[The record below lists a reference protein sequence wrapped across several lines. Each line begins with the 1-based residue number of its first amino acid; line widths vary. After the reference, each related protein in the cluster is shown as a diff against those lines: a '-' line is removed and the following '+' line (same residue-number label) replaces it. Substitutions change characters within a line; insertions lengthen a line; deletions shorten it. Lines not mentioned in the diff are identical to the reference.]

1 MTASILSPVDLAVA
15 ALLVVASAALSVALS
30 LGVERPLLAAAARMV
45 VQLILVGVVLRFVFA
60 TASILVTGM
69 VIAIMLAAAS
79 CEVGARSTRRLLGFW
94 QYGIGA
100 IAVTAATLP
109 IATVALATAL
119 RPAPWYDARHAIP
132 LIGIILGTVMNA
144 GSLTFNSIFS
154 SVSRGRGAIEARLAL
169 GATRG
174 EAFRPLLR
182 QAVLAGII
190 PTTNQMAAAGII
202 TLPGIMTGQVLAGM
216 DPLDA
221 AKYQILLMFVLSS
234 GGFLGSVIA
243 AFGALRR
250 LTDDRHRLRLDRLG
264 PAHTRDR

>member
-1 MTASILSPVDLAVA
+1 M
-15 ALLVVASAALSVALS
+15 ASAALSVALS
-30 LGVERPLLAAAARMV
+30 LGVQRHLLVAAARMV
-45 VQLILVGVVLRFVFA
+45 VQLVLVGLALRLVFA
-60 TASILVTGM
+60 SMSVLVTGT
-69 VIAIMLAAAS
+69 VIALMLAAAS
-79 CEVGARSTRRLLGFW
+79 REVGARSPRRLLGLW

-100 IAVTAATLP
+100 LAVTAATLP
-109 IATVALATAL
+109 IAAIALATAL
-119 RPAPWYDARHAIP
+119 RPTPWYDARHAIP
-132 LIGIILGTVMNA
+132 LVGIILGTVMNA
-144 GSLTFNSIFS
+144 GSLTFNAIFS
-154 SVSRGRGAIEARLAL
+154 AVSRDRGAIEARLAL

-174 EAFRPLLR
+174 EAFQPLLR

-221 AKYQILLMFVLSS
+221 AKYQILLLFVLSS
-234 GGFLGSVIA
+234 GGFLGSVVA

-264 PAHTRDR
+264 PARP